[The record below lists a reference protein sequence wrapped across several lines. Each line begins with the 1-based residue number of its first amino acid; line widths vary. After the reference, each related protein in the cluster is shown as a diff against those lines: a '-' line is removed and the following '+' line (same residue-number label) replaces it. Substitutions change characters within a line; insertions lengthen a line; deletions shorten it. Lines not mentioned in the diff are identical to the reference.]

1 MDGLS
6 EHVNTLISGK
16 IELGQ
21 ENAQMN
27 LVKTLEKGDRIFE
40 LRAHDETL
48 NDKVEI
54 WVSEHPKDQYE
65 TRKFFDA
72 DNTRQFETD
81 FTLEEANALIE
92 KTLTHFEKSTDV
104 SLDGLS
110 EHVNTLISGKIELGQ
125 EDTMEAPTPKPQNQ
139 IKKEEQQTE
148 KSPEEK
154 AFLNALHQRE
164 VVTKS
169 LQAGTLACLPGA
181 DGYAE
186 TSPAVNVANGTRYH
200 GANLLQLKE
209 HQRVNGFPTAEY
221 VTKEAMEKSGI
232 PLKAGQHGIDIGF
245 GVKNEAGQWENKTAT
260 LYNAAQSTE
269 PEKLKEWGAAQ
280 IEEKMQEK
288 LDYLK
293 QRYGKSQQPKEREN
307 LPGPEVAPKSA
318 EPEKYLGAYLAAV
331 SMGGK
336 FKPDP
341 ETAKEFGKNLEASL
355 FEKQENGHTNPFKL
369 SKICNDAAEHCKQTI
384 KEMRQEQRRELG
396 PKQERSQSNERSM

>member
-1 MDGLS
+1 MA
-6 EHVNTLISGK
+6 E
-16 IELGQ
+16 
-21 ENAQMN
+21 
-27 LVKTLEKGDRIFE
+27 
-40 LRAHDETL
+40 
-48 NDKVEI
+48 
-54 WVSEHPKDQYE
+54 
-65 TRKFFDA
+65 
-72 DNTRQFETD
+72 
-81 FTLEEANALIE
+81 
-92 KTLTHFEKSTDV
+92 
-104 SLDGLS
+104 
-110 EHVNTLISGKIELGQ
+110 
-125 EDTMEAPTPKPQNQ
+125 
-139 IKKEEQQTE
+139 QTE

-232 PLKAGQHGIDIGF
+232 PLKAGQHGIDICF

-355 FEKQENGHTNPFKL
+355 FEKQANGYPNPFKL

-384 KEMRQEQRRELG
+384 KEMRQEQRRELA